1 MDNHK
6 LVKVLLTKAQDG
18 GNDFATIYNKVAMY
32 LNGHYSI
39 SSTVQALLCAACIYD
54 LRDDPKISGRK
65 EKIDGKVNHRRGK
78 AGWTGKES
86 KSATQADRE
95 G

>member
-1 MDNHK
+1 MTNND
-6 LVKVLLTKAQDG
+6 LVKILLKKSQDG

-32 LNGHYSI
+32 LNNHYYI

-54 LRDDPKISGRK
+54 LRDDPKIFERK
-65 EKIDGKVNHRRGK
+65 EKGDGKVNHRRGK
-78 AGWTGKES
+78 AGRTGE
-86 KSATQADRE
+86 E